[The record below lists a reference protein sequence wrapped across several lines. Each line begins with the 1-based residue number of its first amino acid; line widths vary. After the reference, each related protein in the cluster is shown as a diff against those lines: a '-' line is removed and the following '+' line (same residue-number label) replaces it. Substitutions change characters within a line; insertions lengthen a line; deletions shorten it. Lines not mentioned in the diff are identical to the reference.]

1 MHFTVMANGMSKIG
15 PTAIPAFWRE
25 QYTGINN
32 FKFNEFTELSLRQ
45 ALLFFNSNFDF
56 KQLAWQEIRKYSRS
70 HLVKLASLLL
80 KDVKLSNF
88 KTWGKPGIRA
98 QLLNSK
104 TNTLEMDFI
113 IEGDH
118 QSIHILNAVSPAFTC
133 SFPFADFVCN
143 KIEQLAN

>member
-1 MHFTVMANGMSKIG
+1 MHFTVTVNGMSKIG

-32 FKFNEFTELSLRQ
+32 FNFNEFTELSLRQ

-56 KQLAWQEIRKYSRS
+56 KQLAWQEIKKYSRS
-70 HLVKLASLLL
+70 HLVKLASSLL

-88 KTWGKPGIRA
+88 KKWGKPGIRA
-98 QLLNSK
+98 QLLNRK

-118 QSIHILNAVSPAFTC
+118 QSVHVLNAVSPAFTC

-143 KIEQLAN
+143 KIEKLVN